1 RRCLCCLRR
10 GPLPTV
16 VYTLSLHDALPILG
30 AQNVSHGIGEI
41 VDVGGVESRHSDA
54 TGVEDIN
61 PMALAQRQQLFPR
74 EPAIGEH
81 AVLADEVVGVVDGQ
95 LGVQLLM
102 HAPPDVSPALPHYS
116 DFVQPLRI
124 SLSVVQHTG
133 DNMDAVTWGA
143 RVNTAHDG
151 LQLPQHE
158 VGFGLRS
165 ADNGQTAA
173 TLTVDR

>member
-1 RRCLCCLRR
+1 APGNWGQTTNYRYGEDR
-10 GPLPTV
+10 GQT
-16 VYTLSLHDALPILG
+16 PIRNLG
-30 AQNVSHGIGEI
+30 AQNVSHGVGEI
-41 VDVGGVESRHSDA
+41 IDIGGVESRHSDA

-61 PMALAQRQQLFPR
+61 PMAFAQRQQLFPR

-81 AVLADEVVGVVDGQ
+81 AVLADEVADVEAGQ

-102 HAPPDVSPALPHYS
+102 HAPPDDGHAFPHDS

-124 SLSVVQHTG
+124 SLGVVQHTG
-133 DNMDAVTWGA
+133 HNMAAVPWGA

-158 VGFGLRS
+158 VGFGLRT